1 MNNNTESK
9 IFGMVFGH
17 ALGDAI
23 GAPSEFPI
31 IQEYTGKLEFPM
43 KRAAKPVFKIP
54 EKNLVVGQLTDDTEM
69 AMTLSYILI
78 QGYTKERAVME
89 YMSWANS
96 GIPFLG
102 KNTSNLLKGIKTFKG
117 YQKRYEKHA
126 NTNNQ
131 SNGPLMRAYPL
142 VVAKEFIKDDV
153 FITNPNELCLEMV
166 RIYIEAIQDA
176 LNNKNKN
183 TILKNAIQKATKP
196 ETKEVLNQ
204 VKNRKKRDVSGK
216 SKGWIVHSFY
226 CAFYAL
232 HNFNSFKEGIDGVMF
247 LDDFFNP
254 DVRKPMNKNSR
265 GNTDTDTN
273 CAIAGAL
280 LGAYYGFLNMCND
293 PITKKNL
300 QILIR
305 TNPNNGDVP
314 RPIKYHNANLYHIS
328 QSLFKLYTTG

>member
-1 MNNNTESK
+1 MSDIESK

-31 IQEYTGKLEFPM
+31 IQEYTGKLEVPM
-43 KRAAKPVFKIP
+43 KRAAKPVFRIP

-69 AMTLSYILI
+69 AMTLSYILMK
-78 QGYTKERAVME
+78 GYTKEKAVME

-102 KNTSNLLKGIKTFKG
+102 KNTSNLLKGIKTYKG
-117 YQKRYEKHA
+117 YDKRFQKHV
-126 NTNNQ
+126 NPDNQ

-166 RIYIEAIQDA
+166 RIYVEAIQDA
-176 LNNKNKN
+176 LKNKDKN
-183 TILKNAIQKATKP
+183 TILENAIHKASKP
-196 ETKEVLNQ
+196 ETKETLNQ
-204 VKNRKKRDVSGK
+204 VKKRKKRDVSGK

-232 HNFNSFKEGIDGVMF
+232 YNFNSFKEGIDGIMF

-254 DVRKPMNKNSR
+254 DVRKPFNKNSR

-280 LGAYYGFLNMCND
+280 LGAYYGFLNMCKD
-293 PITKKNL
+293 VTTKKNL
-300 QILIR
+300 QILVR

-314 RPIKYHNANLYHIS
+314 RPIKYHNVNLYHIS

>member
-1 MNNNTESK
+1 MNDIEAK

-31 IQEYTGKLEFPM
+31 IQEYTGKLEFSM
-43 KRAAKPVFKIP
+43 KRAAKPVFRIS

-69 AMTLSYILI
+69 AMTLTYII
-78 QGYTKERAVME
+78 AKGYTKEKAVME

-96 GIPFLG
+96 GNPFLG
-102 KNTSNLLKGIKTFKG
+102 KNTSNLLKGIKTYKG
-117 YQKRYEKHA
+117 YKKRYEKFA
-126 NTNNQ
+126 NPNNQ

-153 FITNPNELCLEMV
+153 FITNPNELCLEIV
-166 RIYIEAIQDA
+166 QIYIGAIQDA

-183 TILKNAIQKATKP
+183 IILENAIRKATKS
-196 ETKEVLNQ
+196 ETKEVLKQ
-204 VKNRKKRDVSGK
+204 VKNKKKRDVSGK

-232 HNFNSFKEGIDGVMF
+232 HNFNSFKKGIDGVMF

-254 DVRKPMNKNSR
+254 TIRKPFNKKSR

-280 LGAYYGFLNMCND
+280 MGAYYGFFNMCKD
-293 PITKKNL
+293 PVTKKNL

-305 TNPNNGDVP
+305 ANPDNGDVP
-314 RPIKYHNANLYHIS
+314 RHTKYHNINLYHIS
-328 QSLFKLYTTG
+328 QILFNIYKSN